1 MPETDNN
8 RYKILE
14 LDTTGWQ
21 VIAEA
26 QNLTKEDCD
35 VKLNEFMRLGANS
48 LKAVLQ
54 DDKRFP
60 NPPTVKGFIPVMLCS
75 IPPHPTRRIL
85 LRGSTL

>member
-1 MPETDNN
+1 MPQTDNN

-26 QNLTKEDCD
+26 QNLTKEECD
-35 VKLNEFMRLGANS
+35 VKLNEFMRLGANPNA

-54 DDKRFP
+54 DDRRFP
-60 NPPTVKGFIPVMLCS
+60 NHPNDPGYIPV
-75 IPPHPTRRIL
+75 T
-85 LRGSTL
+85 

>member
-8 RYKILE
+8 RYKIIE

-35 VKLNEFMRLGANS
+35 VKLNEFVRLGANPNS

-54 DDKRFP
+54 EDKTFP
-60 NPPTVKGFIPVMLCS
+60 NPSTDPGFIPV
-75 IPPHPTRRIL
+75 T
-85 LRGSTL
+85 

>member
-8 RYKILE
+8 RYKIIE

-35 VKLNEFMRLGANS
+35 EKLNEFVRLGANPNA

-54 DDKRFP
+54 DDRRFP
-60 NPPTVKGFIPVMLCS
+60 NPPNNPGYIP
-75 IPPHPTRRIL
+75 IN
-85 LRGSTL
+85 

>member
-8 RYKILE
+8 RYKIIE

-26 QNLTKEDCD
+26 QNLTREDCD
-35 VKLNEFMRLGANS
+35 VKLNEFVRLGANPNS

-54 DDKRFP
+54 DDNRIPNLPTDKGYFP
-60 NPPTVKGFIPVMLCS
+60 VT
-75 IPPHPTRRIL
+75 
-85 LRGSTL
+85 

>member
-26 QNLTKEDCD
+26 QNLTNEDCD
-35 VKLNEFMRLGANS
+35 VKLNEFMRRGANPNA

-54 DDKRFP
+54 DDRRIP
-60 NPPTVKGFIPVMLCS
+60 NPPTDKGYFPV
-75 IPPHPTRRIL
+75 T
-85 LRGSTL
+85 

>member
-8 RYKILE
+8 RYKIIE

-35 VKLNEFMRLGANS
+35 VKLNEFVRLGANPNS

-54 DDKRFP
+54 DDRRFP
-60 NPPTVKGFIPVMLCS
+60 NPPTDKGFIPV
-75 IPPHPTRRIL
+75 T
-85 LRGSTL
+85 

>member
-26 QNLTKEDCD
+26 QNLTKGECD
-35 VKLNEFMRLGANS
+35 VKLNEFIRNGA
-48 LKAVLQ
+48 A
-54 DDKRFP
+54 P
-60 NPPTVKGFIPVMLCS
+60 
-75 IPPHPTRRIL
+75 
-85 LRGSTL
+85 STLNVVLDSDPKYQFDTKNKGYFPVE